1 MEHKIWCKDVKNSY
15 LLKLG
20 GKHMGAGHL
29 FEVIQ
34 SKILK
39 TEYQEN
45 ISKYFKT
52 F

>member
-1 MEHKIWCKDVKNSY
+1 
-15 LLKLG
+15 
-20 GKHMGAGHL
+20 MGAGHL